1 MKQYLAIAILI
12 FLAACNG
19 NNKPTEDSSLIPEW
33 SNIKAPDAIT
43 YKVDTVYPHDHTS
56 FTQGLQLVNGKLY
69 EGTGD
74 YNNSALKI
82 VNLKTGIA
90 DQIHKIGKN
99 AADSTFGE
107 GVTVLNDTIYQLTW
121 TEHIVYVYTTKDITK
136 PIKTFKWNSEG
147 WGITNDG
154 TNLIISDGSSN
165 IYFVNPQT
173 FQVQR
178 TQSVE
183 SNQGPQD
190 SLNELEYINGFVYAN
205 IWQTNFIVKIDP
217 ANGHIVGKMDLT
229 GLLNQYAAKDPNLA
243 KADVLNGIAYDSAT
257 KKMYITGK
265 WWPKLFE
272 ITLN

>member
-217 ANGHIVGKMDLT
+217 ANGHIVGKMDLS
-229 GLLNQYAAKDPNLA
+229 GFKDKFFAGQNIPGRT
-243 KADVLNGIAYDSAT
+243 DVLNGIAYDSVT
-257 KKMYITGK
+257 KKFLVTGK
-265 WWPKLFE
+265 RWPKMFE
-272 ITLN
+272 LKF